1 MSMQRNYFIL
11 DGKSSAEFG
20 AYIATSNAFDG
31 AEHDEEIVEI
41 PGRNGALIFSN
52 GRYKNV
58 VAEIACYMPRDMRT
72 NVDGLRS
79 YLSTKHGYCRYEEAV
94 KPNEYRLARFLGP
107 FSLSASDRVGA
118 AFTLSFDMKP
128 QRFLKTGE
136 LPIRYTT
143 NSTIY
148 NPTLYTAEPR
158 FRLVG
163 TPGENAAFN
172 IGGTRQ
178 IQFIFPESGSVTVDT
193 AIGEAYDTDGT
204 SLNNIIYFPPANA
217 DQYFPVIKPGENTVS
232 MYNVDYVDIVP
243 RWWTI

>member
-1 MSMQRNYFIL
+1 MIHYLTFA
-11 DGKSSAEFG
+11 GKSSRDFG
-20 AYIATSNAFDG
+20 VFISG
-31 AEHDEEIVEI
+31 AQTYGSGARDVEQISI
-41 PGRNGALIFSN
+41 PGRNGDLFFDN
-52 GRYKNV
+52 GRFKNV
-58 VAEIACYMPRDMRT
+58 KVSYTAYIVRDFNT
-72 NVDGLRS
+72 NYNAFNAWLMSHRS
-79 YLSTKHGYCRYEEAV
+79 YARLEDTYQTEF
-94 KPNEYRLARFLGP
+94 YRLAFFSAGLQAEPAIRLG
-107 FSLSASDRVGA
+107 VGA
-118 AFTLSFDMKP
+118 VKVEFNCKP
-128 QRFLKTGE
+128 QKYLKTGE

-178 IQFIFPESGSVTVDT
+178 IQFIFPESGSLTVDT
-193 AIGEAYDTDGT
+193 AIGEAYDTDGS
-204 SLNNIIYFPPANA
+204 SLNSIIYFPPANA
-217 DQYFPVIKPGENTVS
+217 DQYFPVIKPGENAVS